1 MKIRKFYN
9 FREIHNKGWEN
20 LSLLNIIT
28 QLIKEKGYTIAK
40 IEKELDFG
48 NGAIR
53 RWDTSSPSCDKLVK
67 LADFLNVSVDYLLGR
82 TDIKEKALPEKEEP
96 NAATKRLM
104 ELYNELNRE
113 GQEKLL
119 DYADD
124 LVTSGKY
131 KKDSKIQLDNEAV

>member
-1 MKIRKFYN
+1 M
-9 FREIHNKGWEN
+9 
-20 LSLLNIIT
+20 SLLNIIT

-82 TDIKEKALPEKEEP
+82 TNIKHIRTDMDSKLINAYHEKKEMQSAVNTLLGIAVSEEP
-96 NAATKRLM
+96 VNKSVPFTGRLVAKGGTNLGDID
-104 ELYNELNRE
+104 E
-113 GQEKLL
+113 
-119 DYADD
+119 
-124 LVTSGKY
+124 
-131 KKDSKIQLDNEAV
+131 DNEPRHT